1 MKLERTTTG
10 LIIHQPSMEIKR
22 AVLRYFSLT
31 NPVREYFIYSG
42 NDRSKKP
49 LFGKEHDV
57 IYISSGFLNIVDED
71 IRKLP
76 KPTVINYQTP
86 KKVEITMNREPRS
99 PLQEDCINM
108 MLHNTSSKLTIELK
122 PGTGK
127 TFIATYATS
136 KIQMKPL
143 IIAPTTLLKNQ
154 WVEEFEGCGI
164 PREDIATRIW
174 DAPNKK
180 VCVVTISTI
189 ELELG
194 KDWEKLMKVIN
205 DSSFGIKII
214 DEAHLH
220 LKGVL
225 KLDAISNIKHNWY
238 LSATLGRSDELEDKI
253 LNRAL
258 LDAERFI
265 GNAKYEEY
273 QKEFVTCYFQ
283 DIYYNPTN
291 KLCNEHFKYG
301 TKGLIKA
308 TYYRM
313 LLDYHNGVPFMNNIK
328 HMIKVA
334 YNTKTYEGKILV
346 LVPLLDVI
354 DRLKEE
360 LLNDHW
366 YDKFNIVTVDGSL
379 PLSVKRKALE
389 DGDLILTT
397 TASVGTGTDIKNLA
411 CVINFDQVASPIT
424 FEQTFGRLRDRGKEC
439 WYFDVA
445 DYVKQ
450 AKSFAAW
457 GRKRRSILP
466 YFPGVKPDMKLLP
479 PIKC

>member
-57 IYISSGFLNIVDED
+57 IYISSGFLDIIDET

-76 KPTVINYQTP
+76 KPKVIEYQTP

-99 PLQEDCINM
+99 KLQEDCINM
-108 MLHNTSSKLTIELK
+108 MLHNTSNKLTIELK

-143 IIAPTTLLKNQ
+143 VIAPTTLLKNQ

-180 VCVVTISTI
+180 LCVVTIASI

-194 KDWEKLMKVIN
+194 KDWEKLMNVIRE
-205 DSSFGIKII
+205 SSFGIKIV

-258 LDAERFI
+258 LDAKRFV
-265 GNAKYEEY
+265 GNANYEEY
-273 QKEFVTCYFQ
+273 QNEYVNIYLQ
-283 DIYYNPTN
+283 DIYYNPSN
-291 KLCNEHFKYG
+291 KLCNQHFKYG

-313 LLDYHNGVPFMNNIK
+313 LLDYYNGNPFMSNIK
-328 HMIKVA
+328 RLIKIA
-334 YNTKTYEGKILV
+334 YDTKTYDGKILV

-354 DRLKEE
+354 DRLKHE
-360 LLNDHW
+360 LLNDRW

-379 PLSVKRKALE
+379 PLAVKRRALE

-397 TASVGTGTDIKNLA
+397 TMSVGTGTDIKNLA
-411 CVINFDQVASPIT
+411 CVINFDQAASPIIL
-424 FEQTFGRLRDRGKEC
+424 EQVCGRLRDRGKEC
-439 WYFDVA
+439 WFFDIT
-445 DYVKQ
+445 DHVKQ
-450 AKSFAAW
+450 AKSFESW
-457 GRKRRSILP
+457 GRKRRALLP
-466 YFPGVKPDMKLLP
+466 YFPGVKPDLKLLP
-479 PIKC
+479 PIRC

>member
-1 MKLERTTTG
+1 
-10 LIIHQPSMEIKR
+10 
-22 AVLRYFSLT
+22 
-31 NPVREYFIYSG
+31 
-42 NDRSKKP
+42 
-49 LFGKEHDV
+49 
-57 IYISSGFLNIVDED
+57 
-71 IRKLP
+71 
-76 KPTVINYQTP
+76 
-86 KKVEITMNREPRS
+86 
-99 PLQEDCINM
+99 
-108 MLHNTSSKLTIELK
+108 
-122 PGTGK
+122 
-127 TFIATYATS
+127 
-136 KIQMKPL
+136 MKPL
-143 IIAPTTLLKNQ
+143 VIAPTTLLKNQ

-174 DAPNKK
+174 DAPDKK
-180 VCVVTISTI
+180 LCVVTISSI

-205 DSSFGIKII
+205 ESSFGIKIV

-220 LKGVL
+220 LKGIL
-225 KLDAISNIKHNWY
+225 KLDAICNIKHNWY

-258 LDAERFI
+258 LDAERFM

-283 DIYYNPTN
+283 DIYYNPSN
-291 KLCNEHFKYG
+291 KLCNEHFRYG

-313 LLDYHNGVPFMNNIK
+313 LLDYQHGIPFMNNIK
-328 HMIKVA
+328 RLIKIA
-334 YNTKTYEGKILV
+334 YNIKTYEGKILV

-354 DRLKEE
+354 DRLQNEVSQDPWF
-360 LLNDHW
+360 N
-366 YDKFNIVTVDGSL
+366 KFNIVTVDGSL

-397 TASVGTGTDIKNLA
+397 TMSVGTGTDIKNLA

-450 AKSFAAW
+450 AKSFEAW
-457 GRKRRSILP
+457 GRKRRSIMQ
-466 YFPGVKPDMKLLP
+466 YFPGIKPEMKMLP

>member
-10 LIIHQPSMEIKR
+10 LIIHQPSMEVKR

-57 IYISSGFLNIVDED
+57 IYISSGFLDIIDET

-76 KPTVINYQTP
+76 KPKVIEYQTP
-86 KKVEITMNREPRS
+86 KKVEITMNREPHS
-99 PLQEDCINM
+99 KLQEDCINM
-108 MLHNTSSKLTIELK
+108 MLHNTSNKLTIELK

-143 IIAPTTLLKNQ
+143 VIAPTTLLKNQ

-180 VCVVTISTI
+180 LCVVTIASI

-194 KDWEKLMKVIN
+194 KDWEKLMNVIRE
-205 DSSFGIKII
+205 SSFGIKIV

-258 LDAERFI
+258 LDAKRFV
-265 GNAKYEEY
+265 GNANYEEY
-273 QKEFVTCYFQ
+273 QNEYVNIYLQ
-283 DIYYNPTN
+283 DIYYNPSN
-291 KLCNEHFKYG
+291 KLCNQHFKYG

-313 LLDYHNGVPFMNNIK
+313 LLDYYNGNPFMSNIK
-328 HMIKVA
+328 RLIKIA
-334 YNTKTYEGKILV
+334 YDTKTYDGKILV

-354 DRLKEE
+354 DRLKHE
-360 LLNDHW
+360 LLNDRW

-379 PLSVKRKALE
+379 PLAVKRRALE

-397 TASVGTGTDIKNLA
+397 TMSVGTGTDIKNLA
-411 CVINFDQVASPIT
+411 CVINFDQAASPIIL
-424 FEQTFGRLRDRGKEC
+424 EQVCGRLRDRGKEC
-439 WYFDVA
+439 WFFDIT
-445 DYVKQ
+445 DHVKQ
-450 AKSFAAW
+450 AKSFESW
-457 GRKRRSILP
+457 GRKRRALLP
-466 YFPGVKPDMKLLP
+466 YFPGVKPDLKLLP
-479 PIKC
+479 PIRC

>member
-1 MKLERTTTG
+1 MRLERTTTG
-10 LIIHQPSMEIKR
+10 LIIHQPSTEVKR

-42 NDRSKKP
+42 NDRKKKP
-49 LFGKEHDV
+49 IFGKEHDV
-57 IYISSGFLNIVDED
+57 IYISSGFLGIIDET

-76 KPTVINYQTP
+76 KPSVISYQTP

-99 PLQEDCINM
+99 ELQEDCINM
-108 MLHNTSSKLTIELK
+108 MLHNDSSKLTIELK

-143 IIAPTTLLKNQ
+143 VIAPTTLLKNQ

-174 DAPNKK
+174 DAPDKK
-180 VCVVTISTI
+180 LCVVTIASI

-194 KDWEKLMKVIN
+194 KDWEKLMNVIN
-205 DSSFGIKII
+205 ESSFGIKIV

-225 KLDAISNIKHNWY
+225 KLDAICNIKHNWY

-258 LDAERFI
+258 LDAKRFV
-265 GNAKYEEY
+265 GNANYEEY
-273 QKEFVTCYFQ
+273 QNEYVNIYLQ

-313 LLDYHNGVPFMNNIK
+313 LLDYYNGNPFMNNIK
-328 HMIKVA
+328 RLIRIA
-334 YNTKTYEGKILV
+334 YDTKTYEGKILV

-354 DRLKEE
+354 DRLKNE
-360 LLNDHW
+360 LLNDRW

-379 PLSVKRKALE
+379 PLAVKRRALE
-389 DGDLILTT
+389 EGDLILTT
-397 TASVGTGTDIKNLA
+397 TMSVGTGTDIKNLA
-411 CVINFDQVASPIT
+411 CVINFDQAASPIIL
-424 FEQTFGRLRDRGKEC
+424 EQVCGRLRDRGKEC
-439 WYFDVA
+439 WFFDIT
-445 DYVKQ
+445 DHVKQ
-450 AKSFAAW
+450 AKSFESW
-457 GRKRRSILP
+457 GRKRRALLP
-466 YFPGVKPDMKLLP
+466 YFPGVKPDLKLLP